1 MSKGANSSLPSGGT
15 DRGIPAVG
23 DSNGDVKDNKHGDKL
38 DAGNTSKEEHAV
50 HPGQS
55 IASMLPATTVHVAE

>member
-23 DSNGDVKDNKHGDKL
+23 DSDGDVKDHEHGDKL
-38 DAGNTSKEEHAV
+38 AAGGPSEKKHAI
-50 HPGQS
+50 HAGQPNPS
-55 IASMLPATTVHVAE
+55 VLPATTVHVLE